1 MAYQEYYDLYLLAQ
15 ENSEAQYYVISFDV
29 INSLSLSLKQSDILV
44 DNIIFIM
51 KYVYNKLLEKE
62 KELNKQVLIHDER
75 FHTHWDIRVP
85 KSRNYEDP
93 SILGDN
99 FAFTVLRDTVTKE
112 EIVNWVYEC
121 KKELNME
128 EDFHITD
135 GYYETNEYSE
145 RTTKF
150 YRGYCLQIL
159 ERIHKPEIQ
168 KELKRVK
175 KMIKK

>member
-1 MAYQEYYDLYLLAQ
+1 
-15 ENSEAQYYVISFDV
+15 
-29 INSLSLSLKQSDILV
+29 
-44 DNIIFIM
+44 
-51 KYVYNKLLEKE
+51 
-62 KELNKQVLIHDER
+62 
-75 FHTHWDIRVP
+75 
-85 KSRNYEDP
+85 
-93 SILGDN
+93 
-99 FAFTVLRDTVTKE
+99 
-112 EIVNWVYEC
+112 
-121 KKELNME
+121 ME
-128 EDFHITD
+128 EDFHIND